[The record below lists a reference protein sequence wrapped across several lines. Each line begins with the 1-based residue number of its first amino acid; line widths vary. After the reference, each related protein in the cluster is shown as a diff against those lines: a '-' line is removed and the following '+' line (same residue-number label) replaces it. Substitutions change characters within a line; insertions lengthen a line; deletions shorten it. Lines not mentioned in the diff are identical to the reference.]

1 MKLINAIW
9 LLCLPMVMTQKTTS
23 KLIINGPQDLTDKLT
38 SRPGKN
44 NLEIDAVFANY
55 GYVPYGQSTFGYLYF
70 NSSDPLGCD
79 KSSEFTQFDFEIS
92 NEGLHNAMIL
102 VDRGECTFVSKTRN
116 IARSG
121 GQMAI
126 IVNDKPYQQIN
137 NVIMSDDGTGNGLK
151 IPSVLISS
159 KDGEILK
166 DYLKQSST
174 KF

>member
-1 MKLINAIW
+1 
-9 LLCLPMVMTQKTTS
+9 
-23 KLIINGPQDLTDKLT
+23 
-38 SRPGKN
+38 
-44 NLEIDAVFANY
+44 
-55 GYVPYGQSTFGYLYF
+55 
-70 NSSDPLGCD
+70 
-79 KSSEFTQFDFEIS
+79 
-92 NEGLHNAMIL
+92 MIM

-174 KF
+174 KS